1 MANLKRKFAKDQVYP
16 FSFEWIIKEE
26 TLREDKFSL
35 ETPEFDIPNF
45 SDVKYYVTL
54 IPTDNFTLIY
64 LNLTPNNMKIT
75 AKCNVLCKSADI
87 SITLSPST
95 ASQTWCND
103 LLDTSKNFIVDKKL
117 VLFIT
122 GSFTI
127 ENVDEVEAK
136 MAKVD
141 KNLGLMLWESEADK
155 NVSIVIDGENKL
167 KAHECVLK
175 RRSPKFAK
183 LLNVKP
189 EPGTPS
195 VEAKIVIENKPF
207 DTVKEA
213 IMYCYDIQNS
223 DALTSENAANI
234 LVFAEEY
241 EIHDLKKNME
251 EFCIENLSVS
261 NACLFA
267 NSSITAKSEK
277 LKRECLKFL
286 SNCMKTA
293 TAVKDI
299 SELNQELKEILFLQ
313 SFVTTFVIYLCFT
326 GSFLGEN
333 CPVEAPLKN

>member
-16 FSFEWIIKEE
+16 FSVEWIIKEE
-26 TLREDKFSL
+26 TLREAYGLDTPKFN
-35 ETPEFDIPNF
+35 IPNF
-45 SDVKYYVTL
+45 SDVKYYATL
-54 IPTDNFTLIY
+54 IPSDSITLIY
-64 LNLTPNNMKIT
+64 LNLTPNDMKIT
-75 AKCNVLCKSADI
+75 AKCNVLCKSADV
-87 SITLSPST
+87 SITLSPLT
-95 ASQTWCND
+95 ANQTWGKKLCDD
-103 LLDTSKNFIVDKKL
+103 LLDTTKSFIVDKKL

-122 GSFTI
+122 GSLTI

-141 KNLGLMLWESEADK
+141 KSLGLMLWESEADK
-155 NVSIVIDGENKL
+155 NVSIVIDGKNKL

-175 RRSPKFAK
+175 RRSSKFAK

-207 DTVKEA
+207 NTVKEA

-241 EIHDLKKNME
+241 EIHDLKKNMK
-251 EFCIENLSVS
+251 EFCIENLSIS
-261 NACLFA
+261 NACFFA

-299 SELNQELKEILFLQ
+299 SELNQKLKETLFLK
-313 SFVTTFVIYLCFT
+313 SFVTVVQ
-326 GSFLGEN
+326 N
-333 CPVEAPLKN
+333 